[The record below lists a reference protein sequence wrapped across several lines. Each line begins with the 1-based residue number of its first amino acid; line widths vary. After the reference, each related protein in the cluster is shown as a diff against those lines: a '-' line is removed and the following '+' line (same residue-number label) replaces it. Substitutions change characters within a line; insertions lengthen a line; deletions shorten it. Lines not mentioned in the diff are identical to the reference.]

1 MGILK
6 WISLVIHYSNLPF
19 TGDDVGRN
27 WRRELRGWEKGK
39 EGLKSGGKNTPEA
52 ESNRYASL
60 HLQDLKSWLPTM
72 SNSPMRYSDSL
83 PLLILSCISLI
94 YIHSPTN
101 RITSHHITPT
111 PLFTL
116 LFQRKYQIGK
126 FTTIHPSFITA
137 AVSLLHFCL
146 PPRSPAHPKI
156 FQISL
161 RIPMIARISG
171 RFQ

>member
-1 MGILK
+1 MCILK

-101 RITSHHITPT
+101 RITSHHTDSTFYSIIST
-111 PLFTL
+111 
-116 LFQRKYQIGK
+116 QIPNWQ
-126 FTTIHPSFITA
+126 IHYNSSFFHHSCRELIAFLPAT
-137 AVSLLHFCL
+137 SLA
-146 PPRSPAHPKI
+146 SSSKN
-156 FQISL
+156 ISNL
-161 RIPMIARISG
+161 SANPYDSAY
-171 RFQ
+171 